1 MPRAG
6 QGGRTIRG
14 RTIWNGTIRGG
25 TIRGGT
31 LRAGALLGLLVL
43 AACGSGGT
51 GAGASTALE
60 CVPFARQVSGIQ
72 LYGDA
77 HTWWDQAAGQYD
89 RGTGPVQGGVLVFRQ
104 TGRLGHGHV
113 SVVSEVVS
121 GREIRVTQANWVHRR
136 IGRDE
141 PVVDV
146 SPAGDWSAVR
156 VWWAP
161 SRSLGVTTYPTYGF
175 ISPSIS
181 PGGRAR
187 PDLVAGLAAP

>member
-1 MPRAG
+1 MLTRG
-6 QGGRTIRG
+6 VLIRG
-14 RTIWNGTIRGG
+14 VLIRDV
-25 TIRGGT
+25 TP
-31 LRAGALLGLLVL
+31 RAGALLGSLVL

-89 RGTGPVQGGVLVFRQ
+89 RGTEPVQGGVLVFRR

-113 SVVSEVVS
+113 SVVSEIVS
-121 GREIRVTQANWVHRR
+121 GREIKVTQANWVHRR

-175 ISPSIS
+175 ISPGIS
-181 PGGRAR
+181 PGGPAR

>member
-1 MPRAG
+1 MRRAG
-6 QGGRTIRG
+6 QGGGTIRG
-14 RTIWNGTIRGG
+14 RTTRWGTIRD
-25 TIRGGT
+25 GT
-31 LRAGALLGLLVL
+31 LRAGALLGLLGL

-60 CVPFARQVSGIQ
+60 CVPFARQASGIQ

-89 RGTGPVQGGVLVFRQ
+89 RGTEPVQGGVLVFRR

-146 SPAGDWSAVR
+146 SSAGDWSAVR

-161 SRSLGVTTYPTYGF
+161 SRSLGVTAYPTYGF
-175 ISPSIS
+175 ISP
-181 PGGRAR
+181 GGWAR
-187 PDLVAGLAAP
+187 PDLVARLAAP

>member
-1 MPRAG
+1 M
-6 QGGRTIRG
+6 
-14 RTIWNGTIRGG
+14 
-25 TIRGGT
+25 
-31 LRAGALLGLLVL
+31 LALLPG
-43 AACGSGGT
+43 CGSSVHGSSGS
-51 GAGASTALE
+51 ASTALE

-77 HTWWDQAAGQYD
+77 HTWWDQAAGRYD
-89 RGTGPVQGGVLVFRQ
+89 RGTQPVQGGVLVFRR
-104 TGRLGHGHV
+104 TGRLAHGHV
-113 SVVSEVVS
+113 SVVSGVVS

-146 SPAGDWSAVR
+146 SPGGDWSAVR

-161 SRSLGVTTYPTYGF
+161 SRSLGVTAYPTYGF
-175 ISPSIS
+175 IL
-181 PGGRAR
+181 PGFRAR

>member
-1 MPRAG
+1 MRRAG
-6 QGGRTIRG
+6 QGGGTIRG
-14 RTIWNGTIRGG
+14 RTTRWGTIRD
-25 TIRGGT
+25 GT
-31 LRAGALLGLLVL
+31 LRAGALLGLLGL

-60 CVPFARQVSGIQ
+60 CVPFARQASGIQ

-89 RGTGPVQGGVLVFRQ
+89 RGTEPVQGGVLVFRR

-146 SPAGDWSAVR
+146 SSAGDWSAVR

-175 ISPSIS
+175 ISPGIL

-187 PDLVAGLAAP
+187 PDLVAGLATP

>member
-89 RGTGPVQGGVLVFRQ
+89 RGTEPVQGGVLVFRQ

-175 ISPSIS
+175 ISPN
-181 PGGRAR
+181 GRAW